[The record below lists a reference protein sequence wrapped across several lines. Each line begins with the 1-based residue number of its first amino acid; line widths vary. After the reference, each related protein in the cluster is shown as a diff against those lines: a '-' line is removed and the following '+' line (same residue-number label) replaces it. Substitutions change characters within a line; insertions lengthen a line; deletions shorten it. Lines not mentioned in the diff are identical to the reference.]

1 MSFNIASPDS
11 SRITTVIAGDGG
23 EIYRATSG
31 RLIAGVRASDVGNGF
46 VRIADPVTNLTVED
60 IIVER
65 VYRVIENT
73 AAAKGASA
81 GVVGLAVRRAQA
93 TGVRRGFARIRY
105 DSHDGVI
112 SDVTADGI
120 MTDAPEDLPVG
131 IAFDDQA
138 RNFTIE
144 RCRMQGFQW
153 RRAAD
158 QYWNGDGYSSERGN
172 SGLLFRQCEAWNNSD
187 AGFDLKSTNSL
198 LDDCVAG
205 RNARNYRLWS
215 SIGLTRVTSIDPY
228 KIGGIGDTNHLS
240 LLGPKTGEP
249 NMVTIDHLVIR
260 AGQAWPIFDV
270 YDGPVRIVVGSH
282 DIQAPAGTPLVRPRS
297 GGSVPGGIVWQ
308 SGAPQL

>member
-1 MSFNIASPDS
+1 MSSTIASPDS

-23 EIYRATSG
+23 EIYRATSN
-31 RLIAGVRASDVGNGF
+31 RLIAGVRASGVGNGF
-46 VRIADPVTNLTVED
+46 VRIAEPVTNVVVED
-60 IIVER
+60 IIVDQ
-65 VYRVIENT
+65 VYRVIENSAPT
-73 AAAKGASA
+73 KGASA

-105 DSHDGVI
+105 DSHDGVF
-112 SDVTADGI
+112 SDVTADGV

-138 RNFTIE
+138 RNFTVE

-172 SGLLFRQCEAWNNSD
+172 SGLLFRQCEAWDNSD
-187 AGFDLKSTNSL
+187 AGFDLKSTNSR
-198 LDDCVAG
+198 LDDCTAG

-215 SIGLTRVTSIDPY
+215 SIGLTRATSIDPY

-240 LLGPKTGEP
+240 LLGPKTGDP
-249 NMVTIDHLVIR
+249 NLVTIDHLVVR

-282 DIQAPAGTPLVRPRS
+282 DIQAPAGTPLVRLRS

-308 SGAPQL
+308 NGAPQL